1 VTNILSINLICSA
14 KRQCTSPRFHSF
26 CANMTSRTWNAS
38 MVMPFGQ
45 TPSTMA
51 SYLFVP
57 KDGPSS
63 VSRGAGVACK
73 LDTTDGTEHCRLRNV
88 SDSVQSILLA
98 ISENSG
104 GYPRYHLR
112 MSHHLVAAYNDELTK
127 ACFCRRPSSRL
138 PSRSRRYSCYCHG
151 TVLK

>member
-45 TPSTMA
+45 IPSTMA
-51 SYLFVP
+51 SHLLVP
-57 KDGPSS
+57 KDSSSS
-63 VSRGAGVACK
+63 VSRGVGVACK
-73 LDTTDGTEHCRLRNV
+73 LDTTDGNEHCRLRNV
-88 SDSVQSILLA
+88 SDSAQSILLA
-98 ISENSG
+98 ISENFG
-104 GYPRYHLR
+104 GYLHYNLR
-112 MSHHLVAAYNDELTK
+112 MSLHLVAAYNDDLTK
-127 ACFCRRPSSRL
+127 VCFCRRPSSRL
-138 PSRSRRYSCYCHG
+138 PSRSRRFSCYRHG